1 MVRFLPLGNGRL
13 LVNFDGDMNLIDF
26 YYSESQG
33 ENHGGRPFRFG
44 VSINNAFHWANSAL
58 VKNVDYVDHTM
69 IGKWDFD
76 LKGVGFRVENFV
88 DIYDDIYVRK
98 ITASNDSGETVD
110 LKYYFHQ
117 NFYIYG
123 NDIGDTAIFM
133 PDLNGILHYKGARYF
148 FASVCDASGRGID
161 QFAIGVKEFMGM
173 EGSWKDA
180 EDINLSGNPV
190 AMGSVDSIMRYTA
203 KIPAGAKLEIFYF
216 IQCGTSLEKITS
228 VSQGINFERIKR
240 YELRTSNY
248 WRLWGSKQKIGLDD
262 RLTSLYIRSLLIVR
276 SHIGENGGI
285 VASSD
290 SETIKTNRDGYYYVW
305 PRDAAI
311 SAYAL
316 IRANHSGP
324 ARKFLDFSRSL
335 ISPDGYYSHKYTMGG
350 NLASSWL
357 PRVMQGN
364 TVLPIQEDETSLM
377 VWAIWKHYV
386 KNNDI
391 EYLSHF
397 YEPIIKKCA
406 NFIVSFLGEDGLPKP
421 SFDLWE
427 ERFGIH
433 TFTVATSYS
442 ALNAAAKCARTFGD
456 EDIAVEYERV
466 LDRMKRTYDEKFYSD
481 KEGIYARSIIDGK
494 PDFTPDSSIMS
505 LFLFNMKDAGDPRI
519 VSSMSTIMKR
529 LWVDGVGGLA
539 RYENDVY
546 QRVKKDGRLPGN
558 PWIITTLWASEYFLL
573 RGDLESALKMIDW
586 VVNHK
591 QASGILPEQVNPY
604 DGSALSVSPLV
615 WSHAQFI
622 ITILDYEKALMDSR
636 SRSSIQIL
644 QNA

>member
-13 LVNFDGDMNLIDF
+13 LVNFDRDMNLIDF
-26 YYSESQG
+26 YYSKSQG

-44 VSINNAFHWANSAL
+44 ISVNDSFHWVDSTLA
-58 VKNVDYVDHTM
+58 KNVDYVDHTM
-69 IGKWDFD
+69 IGKWDFS
-76 LKGVGFRVENFV
+76 LKGVDFSTENFV
-88 DIYDDIYVRK
+88 DIYEDVYVRR
-98 ITASNDSGETVD
+98 ITASNNSGEAVD

-123 NDIGDTAIFM
+123 NDIGDTAVFM

-148 FASVCDASGRGID
+148 FASVCDANDGKMD

-190 AMGSVDSIMRYTA
+190 AMGSVDSILRYTA
-203 KIPAGAKLEIFYF
+203 KIPPGGKREIFYY
-216 IQCGTSLEKITS
+216 ILCGTSLEKITS
-228 VSQGINFERIKR
+228 ASHDITFEKLKR

-248 WRLWGSKQKIGLDD
+248 WRLWGSKQRIGLDD

-276 SHIGENGGI
+276 SHMGENGGI

-290 SETIKTNRDGYYYVW
+290 SETIKVNKDGYYYVW

-335 ISPDGYYSHKYTMGG
+335 ISPGGYYSHKYTMGG
-350 NLASSWL
+350 TLASSWL
-357 PRVMQGN
+357 PMIIGN
-364 TVLPIQEDETSLM
+364 KSVLPIQEDETSLM

-391 EYLSHF
+391 EYLSQF

-421 SFDLWE
+421 SYDLWE

-456 EDIAVEYERV
+456 EDTALEYERV
-466 LDRMKRTYDEKFYSD
+466 IDRMKRAYEEKFYS
-481 KEGIYARSIIDGK
+481 EETGIYARSLIDGK

-519 VSSMSTIMKR
+519 VSSMSIIMKR
-529 LWVDGVGGLA
+529 LWVEGIGGLA
-539 RYENDVY
+539 RYENDIY
-546 QRVKKDGRLPGN
+546 QRVKKDNRIPGN
-558 PWIITTLWASEYFLL
+558 PWIITTLWASEYFML
-573 RGDLESALKMIDW
+573 RGDLDSALKMINW
-586 VVNHK
+586 VADHK
-591 QASGILPEQVNPY
+591 QDSGILPEQVNPY

-622 ITILDYEKALMDSR
+622 ITILDYERALMDSPSR
-636 SRSSIQIL
+636 SRVQLL
-644 QNA
+644 QSE

>member
-13 LVNFDGDMNLIDF
+13 LVNFDRDMNLIDF
-26 YYSESQG
+26 YYSKSQG

-44 VSINNAFHWANSAL
+44 ISVNDSFHWINSTLA
-58 VKNVDYVDHTM
+58 KNVDYVDHTM
-69 IGKWDFD
+69 IGKWDFS
-76 LKGVGFRVENFV
+76 LKGVDFSTENFV
-88 DIYDDIYVRK
+88 DIYEDVYVRR
-98 ITASNDSGETVD
+98 ITASNNSGEAVD

-123 NDIGDTAIFM
+123 NDIGDTAVFM

-148 FASVCDASGRGID
+148 FASVCDANDGKMD

-190 AMGSVDSIMRYTA
+190 AMGSVDSILRYTA
-203 KIPAGAKLEIFYF
+203 KIPPGGKREIFYY
-216 IQCGTSLEKITS
+216 ILCGTSLEKITS
-228 VSQGINFERIKR
+228 ASHDITFEKLKR

-248 WRLWGSKQKIGLDD
+248 WRLWGSKQRIGLDD

-276 SHIGENGGI
+276 SHMGENGGI

-290 SETIKTNRDGYYYVW
+290 SETIKVNKDGYYYVW

-335 ISPDGYYSHKYTMGG
+335 ISPGGYYSHKYTMGG
-350 NLASSWL
+350 TLASSWL
-357 PRVMQGN
+357 PMIIGN
-364 TVLPIQEDETSLM
+364 KSVLPIQEDETSLM

-391 EYLSHF
+391 EYLSQF

-421 SFDLWE
+421 SYDLWE

-456 EDIAVEYERV
+456 EDTALEYERV
-466 LDRMKRTYDEKFYSD
+466 IDRMKRAYEEKFYS
-481 KEGIYARSIIDGK
+481 EETGIYARSLIDGK

-519 VSSMSTIMKR
+519 VSSMSIIMKR
-529 LWVDGVGGLA
+529 LWVEGIGGLA
-539 RYENDVY
+539 RYENDIY
-546 QRVKKDGRLPGN
+546 QRVKKDNRIPGN
-558 PWIITTLWASEYFLL
+558 PWIITTLWASEYFMLL
-573 RGDLESALKMIDW
+573 GDLDSALKMINW
-586 VVNHK
+586 VADHK
-591 QASGILPEQVNPY
+591 QDSGILPEQVNPY

-622 ITILDYEKALMDSR
+622 ITILDYERALMDSPSR
-636 SRSSIQIL
+636 SRVQLL
-644 QNA
+644 QSE

>member
-44 VSINNAFHWANSAL
+44 VSVNNAFYWANSAL

-88 DIYDDIYVRK
+88 DIYDDVYVRK
-98 ITASNDSGETVD
+98 ITATNNSGETVD

-123 NDIGDTAIFM
+123 NDIGDTAVFM

-148 FASVCDASGRGID
+148 FASVCDANNRGID

-190 AMGSVDSIMRYTA
+190 AMGSVDSIMRYNA
-203 KIPAGAKLEIFYF
+203 KIPAGAKLEIFYYV
-216 IQCGTSLEKITS
+216 QCGTSLEKITS
-228 VSQGINFERIKR
+228 ASRGINFERIRR

-248 WRLWGSKQKIGLDD
+248 WRLWGSKQRIGLDD
-262 RLTSLYIRSLLIVR
+262 KLTSLYIRSLLIVR
-276 SHIGENGGI
+276 SHMGENGGI

-290 SETIKTNRDGYYYVW
+290 SETIKANRDGYYYVW

-335 ISPDGYYSHKYTMGG
+335 ISPEGYYSHKYTMGG

-357 PRVMQGN
+357 PRIIQGN
-364 TVLPIQEDETSLM
+364 SVIPIQEDETSLM

-397 YEPIIKKCA
+397 YEPVIKKCA

-456 EDIAVEYERV
+456 EDIALEYEAV
-466 LDRMKRTYDEKFYSD
+466 IDRMKKAYDEKFYSD
-481 KEGIYARSIIDGK
+481 AAGIYARSIIDGK

-539 RYENDVY
+539 RYENDMY
-546 QRVKKDGRLPGN
+546 QRVKNDGRIPGN
-558 PWIITTLWASEYFLL
+558 PWIITTLWASEYFML
-573 RGDLESALKMIDW
+573 RGDLDSALKMINW
-586 VVNHK
+586 VVDHK
-591 QASGILPEQVNPY
+591 QNSGILAEQINPY

-636 SRSSIQIL
+636 SQSSIQVL
-644 QNA
+644 PNE